1 MNKGK
6 QALLKLK
13 NDNHLYFRKCLKI
26 KDKKARIVPFDIND
40 SQDRLNQIITDHYM
54 NHPNPD
60 ERPTLYIIIL
70 KARQQGMSTFTE
82 GVYFKGITLGLPND
96 NPFNKVAMIV
106 SYDDDSANTIN
117 DMSRRYL
124 QYLPD
129 VIKPM
134 NRPIRGKGI
143 FFENPNREE
152 FKTKPGLQSKFLIGT
167 ANNKNVGSGYT
178 INYLHISELA
188 KWQDPETTMTS
199 LLQSVPDYNGIV
211 IVESTAM
218 GVGGYFYD
226 LWQKAKNGQNNYVPL
241 FIPWY
246 EHKEYVTSLTTGETL
261 QYTEDELGLKQ
272 NYGVSDRQL
281 KWRRNTIR
289 DKLNG
294 DDEKFKQEYPSN
306 DMEAFLTSGRPR
318 FDSKTLTKWLNDAKE
333 GEHGNIEFKSWHRDD
348 KGYLTI
354 WEQPQR
360 GEAYCIGA
368 DTSEG
373 LSTGDRSAA
382 TVWNARTWKQVAKWH
397 GHIDPDLFGQE
408 LYNLGMYY
416 NEALLAVEVN
426 NHGFTTVNK
435 LKNLNYLKLFQRERY
450 DETVDKMTKS
460 LGFQTNRQ
468 TKPLIIDHMASCIRE
483 RLIETKD
490 KEFVSECITYI
501 REEDGGTNAQLGC
514 YDDLVMASA
523 IALFVLSNYI
533 TDYFDM
539 RETNALSNIDNNQ
552 DHLPHALQDSRESI
566 DWVDF

>member
-1 MNKGK
+1 M
-6 QALLKLK
+6 ADVLRKLK
-13 NDNHLYFRKCLKI
+13 RDNHLYFRKCLKI
-26 KDKKARIVPFDIND
+26 KDKSARIVPFTIND
-40 SQDRLNQIITDHYM
+40 SQDKLNKIITDHYELY
-54 NHPNPD
+54 PD
-60 ERPTLYIIIL
+60 QDTRPTLYITIL

-82 GVYFKGITLGLPND
+82 GVYFKAITLGLPND
-96 NPFNKVAMIV
+96 TPFNKVAMIV

-143 FFENPNREE
+143 FFENPSREE
-152 FKTKPGLQSKFLIGT
+152 FNAKPGLQSKFLIDT
-167 ANNKNVGSGYT
+167 ANNKNAGSGYT

-188 KWQDPETTMTS
+188 KWQDAETTMVS

-226 LWQKAKNGQNNYVPL
+226 LWMKAKAGDNSYVPL

-246 EHKEYVTSLTTGETL
+246 EHKEYTAPVKELNLTDDEKALKEMYSLSDGQL
-261 QYTEDELGLKQ
+261 Q
-272 NYGVSDRQL
+272 
-281 KWRRNTIR
+281 WRRNTIR

-318 FDSKTLTKWLNDAKE
+318 FDTKVLTKWLNAAKE
-333 GEHGNIEFKSWHRDD
+333 GERGYIERGLWHSDD
-348 KGYLTI
+348 KGFITI
-354 WEQPQR
+354 WEPPQP
-360 GEAYCIGA
+360 GATYVIGA
-368 DTSEG
+368 DTSQG

-382 TVWNARTWKQVAKWH
+382 TVWNTKTWKQAAKWH
-397 GHIDPDLFGQE
+397 GHIDPDLFADQLAEMGK
-408 LYNLGMYY
+408 YY
-416 NEALLAVEVN
+416 NKALLAVEIN
-426 NHGFTTVNK
+426 NHGFTTMNK
-435 LKNLNYLKLFQRERY
+435 LKNLNYLNIFQMERY
-450 DETVDKMTKS
+450 DESVDKIGRA
-460 LGFQTNRQ
+460 LGFRTDKK
-468 TKPLIIDHMASCIRE
+468 TKPLIIDHMAQSIRE
-483 RLIETKD
+483 QLIDTKD
-490 KEFVSECITYI
+490 KELISECLTYI
-501 REEDGGTNAQLGC
+501 REEDGGTNAQEGC

-539 RETNALSNIDNNQ
+539 RDDMATFGGHQTDLPWALRDEQPVASWQ
-552 DHLPHALQDSRESI
+552 DY
-566 DWVDF
+566 

>member
-1 MNKGK
+1 MSNP
-6 QALLKLK
+6 LLKLK

-26 KDKKARIVPFDIND
+26 KDKKARIVPFTIND
-40 SQDRLNQIITDHYM
+40 SQDRLNKIINDHYSK
-54 NHPNPD
+54 HPNPD
-60 ERPTLYIIIL
+60 ERPTLYVIIL

-117 DMSRRYL
+117 DMARRYL

-152 FKTKPGLQSKFLIGT
+152 FKTKPGLQSKFLIDT
-167 ANNKNVGSGYT
+167 ANNKNAGSGYT

-188 KWQDPETTMTS
+188 KWQDAETTMTS
-199 LLQSVPDYNGIV
+199 LLQAVPDYNAIV

-226 LWQKAKNGQNNYVPL
+226 LWMKAEQGKNNYVPL

-246 EHKEYVTSLTTGETL
+246 EHKEYVTPLASGEVL
-261 QYTEDELGLKQ
+261 HLDDTEEHLRELYGL
-272 NYGVSDRQL
+272 SDQQV
-281 KWRRNTIR
+281 KWRRKTIS

-294 DDEKFKQEYPSN
+294 DSEKFKQEYPSN
-306 DMEAFLTSGRPR
+306 AMEAFLTSGRPR
-318 FDSKTLTKWLNDAKE
+318 FDTRVLTKWLNDSKE
-333 GEHGNIEFKSWHRDD
+333 GEHGYIERGSWYRDD
-348 KGYLTI
+348 QGYITI
-354 WEQPQR
+354 WEQPQP
-360 GEAYCIGA
+360 GATYCIGA
-368 DTSEG
+368 DTSQG

-382 TVWNARTWKQVAKWH
+382 TVWNTRTWKQVAKWH
-397 GHIDPDLFGQE
+397 GHIDPDLYADQLAG
-408 LYNLGMYY
+408 LGKYY
-416 NEALLAVEVN
+416 NTALLAVEIN
-426 NHGFTTVNK
+426 NHGFTTMNK
-435 LKNLNYLKLFQRERY
+435 LKNLNYPNIFQMERY
-450 DETVDKMTKS
+450 DETVDKMGKA
-460 LGFQTNRQ
+460 LGFRTDRK

-483 RLIETKD
+483 QLIDTKD
-490 KEFVSECITYI
+490 KDLISECITYI
-501 REEDGGTNAQLGC
+501 REEDGGTNAQEGC

-539 RETNALSNIDNNQ
+539 RDDVVLSGRKQ
-552 DHLPHALQDSRESI
+552 DSLPWALQDEQVSVSWTEY
-566 DWVDF
+566 